1 MKQFMEQI
9 PAALIESAKIDGASE
24 WTVFWRVIMPLV
36 TPAWATLVIIIFVAT
51 WNDIWAPLV
60 FTRTESM
67 RTLPIALQ
75 TLISQGSVARQGAY
89 AAATFIMIT
98 PPVVLFTL
106 VQRRVIATM
115 AHSGIKA

>member
-1 MKQFMEQI
+1 
-9 PAALIESAKIDGASE
+9 
-24 WTVFWRVIMPLV
+24 MPLV
-36 TPAWATLVIIIFVAT
+36 TPAWATLVIIIFVGT